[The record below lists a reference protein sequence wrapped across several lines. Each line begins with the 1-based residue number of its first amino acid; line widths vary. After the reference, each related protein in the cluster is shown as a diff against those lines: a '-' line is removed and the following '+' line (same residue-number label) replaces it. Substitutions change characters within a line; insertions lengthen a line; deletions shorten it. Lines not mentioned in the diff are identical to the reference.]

1 MAIADDAQGFVQT
14 LWQNE
19 IKRMD
24 YICYTFLLWAFWVV
38 ISLQFISA
46 PYGRYSRS
54 GWGFQLPGKLAWF
67 VQELP
72 SFAVPLYLAIY
83 TDCPRAGQ
91 WKNQIAL
98 CLFLLHYFQR

>member
-1 MAIADDAQGFVQT
+1 MLQDDAQSFVLT

-24 YICYTFLLWAFWVV
+24 YICYTFLFWAFSVV
-38 ISLQFISA
+38 ISLQFVCA
-46 PYGRYSRS
+46 PYGRYSRG
-54 GWGFQLPGKLAWF
+54 GWGFQIPARVAWF

-72 SFAVPLYLAIY
+72 SFVVPLLLATF

-98 CLFLLHYFQR
+98 ACFLLHYFQR